1 MQNPQAIAG
10 DESHTLQKGY
20 KRSGSS
26 LNACKQSI
34 INDQG
39 MRSAGRKGLSV
50 SVRGLR
56 VRMSPAGMAESQPGM
71 QCWSLKSS
79 KLFLFCPSNLTAPNK
94 SHNPPLVIPSGP
106 GFPTSLH
113 YPGPRMRLSV
123 ESRMK
128 STEATVFDRNPGQP
142 SCSAPRLPRKGLRSV
157 SSPTNSSSLS
167 GAPHRLIA

>member
-1 MQNPQAIAG
+1 MKVIP
-10 DESHTLQKGY
+10 Y
-20 KRSGSS
+20 KRGTRDRAAP
-26 LNACKQSI
+26 LTACKQSI

-94 SHNPPLVIPSGP
+94 SHNPPLVIPSAAEGP
-106 GFPTSLH
+106 AVR
-113 YPGPRMRLSV
+113 PG
-123 ESRMK
+123 SRTK
-128 STEATVFDRNPGQP
+128 VPVLLVLPQNRHPGQ
-142 SCSAPRLPRKGLRSV
+142 SASQIDDAVGERTERRSLCGSRGAPQVPRLRS
-157 SSPTNSSSLS
+157 
-167 GAPHRLIA
+167 G